1 MRSFRFA
8 SRLTLAEEGLY
19 RAEAL
24 RVGHWDYPGLDGGLS
39 VTPELLS
46 ELYRNFKGGAKGYE
60 VPVDGP
66 CRGGEAHSDSDA
78 HDCGWVKGLELSADG
93 NVLTALIE
101 ITNEDVR
108 QMVDEGSLRYCSSE
122 LDFAWFDPEDKREK
136 RVFEGLALTNRPYI
150 KRLAP
155 LAPVNL
161 AEFEDEVGPLTPS
174 PSPRGGE
181 GSGKEGFFKT
191 GDETMPMTLEQA
203 QAEIARLKE
212 QVASGDSTARLTE
225 LQTKLAEAEAREKAS
240 AAQLAEM
247 DLRTRA
253 VQKQLR
259 LSDATAR
266 LKALVNRGKLTRPMY
281 ERAVSLTDAL
291 LDAEGGTVV
300 KLASKRKLEEG
311 GEAVD
316 TLDVVDQVLDIL
328 ESLPASISDD
338 AELAEDDDDEKKDE
352 DEKLEAAA
360 KAAMK
365 EDPKLSLHD
374 AYVLAERKVRG
385 GAR

>member
-39 VTPELLS
+39 VTPELLA
-46 ELYRNFKGGAKGYE
+46 ELHRNFKGGAKGYE

-161 AEFEDEVGPLTPS
+161 AEFDFE
-174 PSPRGGE
+174 
-181 GSGKEGFFKT
+181 T

-240 AAQLAEM
+240 AARLAEM
-247 DLRTRA
+247 DQRTRA
-253 VQKQLR
+253 MQKQLR

-266 LKALVNRGKLTRPMY
+266 LKALVNRGKLTRPAY

-291 LDAEGGTVV
+291 LDAEGGTMV
-300 KLASKRKLEEG
+300 KLASKRKLEED

-360 KAAMK
+360 KAAMR

>member
-1 MRSFRFA
+1 
-8 SRLTLAEEGLY
+8 
-19 RAEAL
+19 
-24 RVGHWDYPGLDGGLS
+24 
-39 VTPELLS
+39 
-46 ELYRNFKGGAKGYE
+46 
-60 VPVDGP
+60 
-66 CRGGEAHSDSDA
+66 
-78 HDCGWVKGLELSADG
+78 
-93 NVLTALIE
+93 
-101 ITNEDVR
+101 
-108 QMVDEGSLRYCSSE
+108 
-122 LDFAWFDPEDKREK
+122 
-136 RVFEGLALTNRPYI
+136 
-150 KRLAP
+150 
-155 LAPVNL
+155 
-161 AEFEDEVGPLTPS
+161 
-174 PSPRGGE
+174 
-181 GSGKEGFFKT
+181 
-191 GDETMPMTLEQA
+191 MTLEQA

-247 DLRTRA
+247 DRRTRA